1 MGEHNVSTEH
11 DSRQAQAFMRSLL
24 TDVSALERMI
34 EAGRIESGVR
44 RIGAEQEMFLI
55 DRAMRPSP
63 VAADVLKNAN
73 DHRLTTEIGKFN
85 LEANLTPRP
94 LAGRGMSEMEV
105 ELSELIEIARRAAR
119 ECDADVLLTGILPT
133 IRQSDLTLDNLAPI
147 PRYHEL
153 NRAMSRLRGGAF
165 NIHIKGLDEL
175 HATHDNVMFEACCCS
190 FQVHLQVGPE
200 EFARLYNLAQAISA
214 PLLAVAA
221 NSPLLIG
228 HRLWNETRVALF
240 QHSTDE
246 RSSARQA
253 RRHPPRVSFGE
264 DWITDSVVEIFREEI
279 ARFRVVLTNQIEEDP
294 FESLA
299 RGELPRLSA
308 LRLHNGTVWRWNR
321 PCYGVTGGVAHLRI
335 EHRAMP
341 SGPSIIDEMAN
352 AAFFFGLMTALPDE
366 YGEIEKLMTFDDAK
380 NNFFAAARHG
390 LKAQLTWAG
399 GRDYS
404 ASTLILEHLLPA
416 AREGLKRA
424 GVNGEDRDR
433 YLDLIQERVER
444 DRTGAQWSLRSLSAM
459 GARGAREARH
469 RALTEAML
477 EQQQGGEPVSR
488 WELARLGGA
497 GDWGRGCQTV
507 AQLMSTDLFTAHP
520 DDLVDLA
527 ASVME
532 WRHIRHVPVEDDEGR
547 LVGLVSHRDLL
558 RLLAQ
563 GLLSRGAKEVTV
575 KEIMTRDLMT
585 VAPETPTLEALALMR
600 RRKVGCLPVVENDR
614 LVGIITAYDFLALSA
629 EIIEKQL
636 GESQTFSVNREL
648 VAGAVRVRAD
658 GGHGRDD

>member
-1 MGEHNVSTEH
+1 MGEHNISTEH

-44 RIGAEQEMFLI
+44 RIGSEQEMFLI
-55 DRAMRPSP
+55 DRAMRPAP
-63 VAADVLKNAN
+63 VAMEVLKNAN
-73 DHRLTTEIGKFN
+73 DHRLTTEIGRFN
-85 LEANLTPRP
+85 LEANLSPRP
-94 LAGRGMSEMEV
+94 LCGPGLREMEA
-105 ELSELIEIARRAAR
+105 ELSELIAVARRAAQGC
-119 ECDADVLLTGILPT
+119 EADVLLTGILPT

-153 NRAMSRLRGGAF
+153 NRAMSQLRGGAF

-175 HATHDNVMFEACCCS
+175 HATHDNVMFEACCSS

-228 HRLWNETRVALF
+228 HRLWSETRVALF

-253 RRHPPRVSFGE
+253 RSHPPRVSFGE
-264 DWITDSVVEIFREEI
+264 GWITDSVVEIFREEI
-279 ARFRVVLTNQIEEDP
+279 ARFRVILTKQIEEDP

-299 RGELPRLSA
+299 RGEPPKLAA

-321 PCYGVTGGVAHLRI
+321 PCYGVNDGIAHLRI
-335 EHRAMP
+335 EHRSMP

-352 AAFFFGLMTALPDE
+352 AAFFYGLMTALPGE
-366 YGEIEKLMTFDDAK
+366 CGEIEKLMTFDDAK

-390 LKAQLTWAG
+390 LKAQLTWVD
-399 GRDYS
+399 GRDYP
-404 ASTLILEHLLPA
+404 ASTLILDRLLPA
-416 AREGLKRA
+416 AREGLRQA
-424 GVNGEDRDR
+424 GVDAEDRDR
-433 YLDLIQERVER
+433 YLDVIAERVER
-444 DRTGAQWSLRSLSAM
+444 DQTGAQWSLRSLAAM
-459 GARGAREARH
+459 DRRSARETRH
-469 RALTEAML
+469 RALTEAIL
-477 EQQQGGEPVSR
+477 EQQQSGEPVSR
-488 WELARLGGA
+488 WALARLRGA
-497 GDWGRGCQTV
+497 GDWSRGFQTV

-547 LVGLVSHRDLL
+547 LVGLISHRDLL

-563 GLLSRGAKEVTV
+563 GLLSRSAKEVTV
-575 KEIMTRDLMT
+575 KEIMIRDLMT
-585 VAPETPTLEALALMR
+585 VAPGTSALEAMAIMR

-614 LVGIITAYDFLALSA
+614 LVGIVTTYDFLSLAA
-629 EIIEKQL
+629 EIIEEQL
-636 GESQTFSVNREL
+636 GGLTVSNDENESTT
-648 VAGAVRVRAD
+648 
-658 GGHGRDD
+658 

>member
-1 MGEHNVSTEH
+1 
-11 DSRQAQAFMRSLL
+11 
-24 TDVSALERMI
+24 
-34 EAGRIESGVR
+34 
-44 RIGAEQEMFLI
+44 
-55 DRAMRPSP
+55 
-63 VAADVLKNAN
+63 
-73 DHRLTTEIGKFN
+73 
-85 LEANLTPRP
+85 
-94 LAGRGMSEMEV
+94 
-105 ELSELIEIARRAAR
+105 
-119 ECDADVLLTGILPT
+119 DVLLTGILPT

-175 HATHDNVMFEACCCS
+175 HTTHDNVMFEACCCS
-190 FQVHLQVGPE
+190 FQGHLQVGPE

-228 HRLWNETRVALF
+228 HRLWSETRVALF

-308 LRLHNGTVWRWNR
+308 LRLHNGTVWRWDR
-321 PCYGVTGGVAHLRI
+321 PWYGVNDGIAHLRVQ
-335 EHRAMP
+335 HRAMP

-366 YGEIEKLMTFDDAK
+366 YGEIENLMTFDDVK

-399 GRDYS
+399 GRDYP
-404 ASTLILEHLLPA
+404 ASTLILDHLLPA

-424 GVNGEDRDR
+424 GADAEDRDR
-433 YLDLIQERVER
+433 YLDLIQERVAR
-444 DRTGAQWSLRSLSAM
+444 DRTGALWSLRSLAAM

-477 EQQQGGEPVSR
+477 ERQQSGEPVSR
-488 WELARLGGA
+488 WELARLAGA
-497 GDWGRGCQTV
+497 GDWSCGCQTV
-507 AQLMSTDLFTAHP
+507 GHPMSTDPLTAQPGHH
-520 DDLVDLA
+520 VHLA
-527 ASVME
+527 SSTTHST
-532 WRHIRHVPVEDDEGR
+532 HIPH
-547 LVGLVSHRDLL
+547 
-558 RLLAQ
+558 
-563 GLLSRGAKEVTV
+563 
-575 KEIMTRDLMT
+575 
-585 VAPETPTLEALALMR
+585 
-600 RRKVGCLPVVENDR
+600 
-614 LVGIITAYDFLALSA
+614 
-629 EIIEKQL
+629 
-636 GESQTFSVNREL
+636 
-648 VAGAVRVRAD
+648 
-658 GGHGRDD
+658 

>member
-1 MGEHNVSTEH
+1 MGEHNISTEH

-55 DRAMRPSP
+55 DRAMRPAP
-63 VAADVLKNAN
+63 VVMEVLKNAN

-85 LEANLTPRP
+85 LEANLSPRP
-94 LAGRGMSEMEV
+94 LCGPGLREMEG
-105 ELSELIEIARRAAR
+105 ELSELIAVARRAAQGC
-119 ECDADVLLTGILPT
+119 EVDVLLTGILPT

-153 NRAMSRLRGGAF
+153 NRAMSQLRGGAF
-165 NIHIKGLDEL
+165 NIHIKGLEEL
-175 HATHDNVMFEACCCS
+175 HATHDNVMFEACCSS

-228 HRLWNETRVALF
+228 HRLWSETRVALF

-253 RRHPPRVSFGE
+253 RSHPPRVSFGE
-264 DWITDSVVEIFREEI
+264 GWITDSVIEIFREEI
-279 ARFRVVLTNQIEEDP
+279 ARFRVILTKQIEEDP
-294 FESLA
+294 FELLA
-299 RGELPRLSA
+299 RGEPPKLAA

-321 PCYGVTGGVAHLRI
+321 PCYGVNDGIAHLRI
-335 EHRAMP
+335 EHRSMP

-352 AAFFFGLMTALPDE
+352 AAFFYGLMTALPGE
-366 YGEIEKLMTFDDAK
+366 CGEIEKLMTFEDAK

-390 LKAQLTWAG
+390 LKAQLTWVD

-404 ASTLILEHLLPA
+404 ASRLILDRLLPA
-416 AREGLKRA
+416 AREGLKQA
-424 GVNGEDRDR
+424 GVDAEDRDR
-433 YLDLIQERVER
+433 YLDVIGERVER
-444 DRTGAQWSLRSLSAM
+444 DQTGAQWSLRSLAAM
-459 GARGAREARH
+459 GGRGARETRH
-469 RALTEAML
+469 RALTEAIL
-477 EQQQGGEPVSR
+477 EQQQSGEPVSR
-488 WELARLGGA
+488 WAFARLRGA
-497 GDWGRGCQTV
+497 GDWSRGFQTV

-527 ASVME
+527 ASLME

-547 LVGLVSHRDLL
+547 LVGLISHRDLL

-563 GLLSRGAKEVTV
+563 GLLSRSAKEVTV
-575 KEIMTRDLMT
+575 KEIMIRDLMT
-585 VAPETPTLEALALMR
+585 VAPGTSALEAISIMR

-614 LVGIITAYDFLALSA
+614 LVGIVTTYDFLSLAA
-629 EIIEKQL
+629 EIIEEQL
-636 GESQTFSVNREL
+636 GELTVSNDENE
-648 VAGAVRVRAD
+648 
-658 GGHGRDD
+658 

>member
-1 MGEHNVSTEH
+1 MGEHYVSTEH
-11 DSRQAQAFMRSLL
+11 DSRQAQAFMKSLL
-24 TDVSALERMI
+24 ADVSALERMI
-34 EAGRIESGVR
+34 ETGRIESGVR

-55 DRAMRPSP
+55 DRAMRPAP
-63 VAADVLKNAN
+63 AAMEVLKNAN

-85 LEANLTPRP
+85 LEANLSPRP
-94 LAGRGMSEMEV
+94 LSGPGLREMEG
-105 ELSELIEIARRAAR
+105 ELSELVAIARRAALG
-119 ECDADVLLTGILPT
+119 CDADVLLTGILPT

-153 NRAMSRLRGGAF
+153 NRAMGQLRGGAF

-190 FQVHLQVGPE
+190 FQVHLQVGAE

-228 HRLWNETRVALF
+228 HRLWRETRVALF

-253 RRHPPRVSFGE
+253 RSHPPRVSFGE
-264 DWITDSVVEIFREEI
+264 GWITDSVVDIFREEI
-279 ARFRVVLTNQIEEDP
+279 ARFRVVLTRQIDEDP

-299 RGELPRLSA
+299 RGEPPKLAA

-321 PCYGVTGGVAHLRI
+321 PCYGVSDGVAHLRI
-335 EHRAMP
+335 EHRSMP
-341 SGPSIIDEMAN
+341 SGPTIIDEMAN
-352 AAFFFGLMTALPDE
+352 AAFFYGLMTALPGE
-366 YGEIEKLMTFDDAK
+366 CGEIEKMMTFDDAK

-390 LKAQLTWAG
+390 LKAQLTWAD

-404 ASTLILEHLLPA
+404 ASKLILDRMLPA
-416 AREGLKRA
+416 AREGLKQA
-424 GVNGEDRDR
+424 GVDAEDRDR
-433 YLDLIQERVER
+433 YLDVIEERVER
-444 DRTGAQWSLRSLSAM
+444 DQTGAQWSLRSLEAM
-459 GARGAREARH
+459 DERGPREMRH

-477 EQQQGGEPVSR
+477 EQQQSGEPVSR
-488 WELARLGGA
+488 WAPARLPGA
-497 GDWGRGCQTV
+497 GDWSRGCRTV

-547 LVGLVSHRDLL
+547 LVGLISHRDLL
-558 RLLAQ
+558 RLLAR
-563 GLLSRGAKEVTV
+563 GLLSRSAKEVAV
-575 KEIMTRDLMT
+575 KDIMIRDLMT
-585 VAPETPTLEALALMR
+585 VAPDMPALEALAIMR

-614 LVGIITAYDFLALSA
+614 LVGIVTAYDFLSLAA
-629 EIIEKQL
+629 EIIEEQL
-636 GESQTFSVNREL
+636 G
-648 VAGAVRVRAD
+648 D
-658 GGHGRDD
+658 